1 MESAEARPRSAAIGE
16 QLTTTAIQPAP
27 PVPWPAERRRA
38 VALGPGL
45 VHLLGSINPND
56 LVFNS
61 LIGATYGYSLLWV
74 LVVAYGLN
82 FFVAEAAARYVLVTG
97 ESIVEGFGRI
107 GRPIVLALAAAVFIR
122 RHLNNMFLAL
132 LLGTA
137 AHVLLPLP
145 MRGSA
150 VVWSIVSCAA
160 ALLLMLRRGYAGVEY
175 FSKRALAVFSLSL
188 LALVVLSRPGITDM
202 LGGLLVPS
210 LGPGDS
216 LRGSFVLLMALAG
229 TTIGTINHLKY
240 PTLVYEK
247 GWRRVEELSTQ
258 RADLAASIFGQFLLS
273 FLIQVAAA
281 AVLSSRHVQIK
292 SVDDLSAVFA
302 SELGEIGRIVVGVG
316 VWASAFNSYVG
327 SNTGYGLLVADVYER
342 FVRRARGPAA
352 GSRASRRHHAFQVV
366 LMLFCMPS
374 MYVLFTS
381 WTPFQVGLFQSA
393 LFLVLT
399 PLLMFGLLRL
409 TNDRELLADR
419 ANGLWSRLAIAVAI
433 AVSLYLTGQGALD
446 VINRLRQG

>member
-1 MESAEARPRSAAIGE
+1 VESTEAGQRGTAIADQLTAAAIE
-16 QLTTTAIQPAP
+16 T
-27 PVPWPAERRRA
+27 VPWPAERRRA
-38 VALGPGL
+38 FALGPGL

-74 LVVAYGLN
+74 LVIAYGLN

-145 MRGSA
+145 LPGSA
-150 VVWSIVSCAA
+150 LVWTVISCGTAYF
-160 ALLLMLRRGYAGVEY
+160 LMFRRGYAGVEY
-175 FSKRALAVFSLSL
+175 FSKRALVVFSLSL
-188 LALVVLSRPGITDM
+188 LVLVGLSRPAATGM
-202 LGGLLVPS
+202 LRGLFVPS
-210 LGPGDS
+210 LTASGS

-247 GWRRVEELSTQ
+247 GWRRVEELSNQ
-258 RADLAASIFGQFLLS
+258 RADLAVSIFGQFLLS
-273 FLIQVAAA
+273 LLIQVAAA
-281 AVLSSRHVQIK
+281 AAFSSRQVQIT
-292 SVDDLSAVFA
+292 SVDDLSALFA
-302 SELGEIGRIVVGVG
+302 AKLGEIGRVVVGVG

-342 FVRRARGPAA
+342 FVRRASQPIASA
-352 GSRASRRHHAFQVV
+352 SRETRRHHAFRIV
-366 LMLFCMPS
+366 LTVFCVPS
-374 MYVLFTS
+374 MYVMFTS

-393 LFLVLT
+393 LFLVIT

-409 TNDRELLADR
+409 TNDRAMMGVHVNRLR
-419 ANGLWSRLAIAVAI
+419 SRVAIGVAI
-433 AVSLYLTGQGALD
+433 AVSLYLTYQGAFD
-446 VINRLRQG
+446 VIDRLRQG